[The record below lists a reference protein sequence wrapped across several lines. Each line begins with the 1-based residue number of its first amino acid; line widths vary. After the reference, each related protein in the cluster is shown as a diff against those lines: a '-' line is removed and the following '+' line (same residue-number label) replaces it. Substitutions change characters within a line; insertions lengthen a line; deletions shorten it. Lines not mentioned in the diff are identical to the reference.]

1 MVFKTPS
8 SQVPDCSTWTDIG
21 GERHFSAYFYADLL
35 AYMGASMIVWLDKLD
50 SRKQDAAAFEEH
62 GLAVCA
68 LEDLG
73 CTDPSERF
81 SLQTI
86 SRFVEVCRHARGPVA
101 VCGDDRLACTLL
113 TAYMLR
119 SGLFADAAEAV
130 SWICIARGA
139 AVAPDY
145 SVLAGRPAGHS
156 LSRKAQSLMDLA
168 MEPGLGSGSR
178 RIGSGAGIGGAG
190 AEAGYC
196 DLSPTDVVQAGGRLG
211 WGAGR
216 TTAAASSELARSSLG

>member
-1 MVFKTPS
+1 VLKFH
-8 SQVPDCSTWTDIG
+8 CSTWTDVS
-21 GERHFSAYFYADLL
+21 GERHFSAHFYADLL
-35 AYMGASMIVWLDKLD
+35 AYMGASMVVWLDKLD
-50 SRKQDAAAFEEH
+50 TRKQDAAAFEEQ
-62 GLAVCA
+62 GLAVCT

-86 SRFVEVCRHARGPVA
+86 SRFVEVCRYARGPVA
-101 VCGDDRLACTLL
+101 VCGDDRLAYTLL

-145 SVLAGRPAGHS
+145 SVLAGRPAGHV
-156 LSRKAQSLMDLA
+156 LRKTQSLGELEM
-168 MEPGLGSGSR
+168 
-178 RIGSGAGIGGAG
+178 GGA
-190 AEAGYC
+190 AAADSEEWSDRSPIDIVAAAG
-196 DLSPTDVVQAGGRLG
+196 R
-211 WGAGR
+211 WGAGP
-216 TTAAASSELARSSLG
+216 AAVGPA